1 MKTIIKTYVPL
12 IAIGLLLACFKFSPE
27 AQAVVPPPDGGYPG
41 GNTAEG
47 QNALQSLTTG
57 GYNAAIGWLSLRS
70 LTIGSFNTGVGA
82 GTLVLNTGEENTAT
96 GAGALLSNATGS
108 NNTAIGGFALL
119 SNVGA
124 GRNTAVGSRALF
136 AHTIGQYNN
145 AIGAFALGSDTEG
158 EANNA
163 VGDEALFNNT
173 TGTGNTAMGDSAL
186 HANMIGSQNT
196 AIGRTA
202 LSNNIAGSDITA
214 LGASAGEGVTN
225 ADHVICIGHPGAN
238 VSNSCYIGRIYGA
251 MIDPGTA
258 LNVGIDS
265 SGKLGTTV
273 SSRRFK
279 RDIKPMDKASDAI
292 LALKPVSFRYNSDTR
307 STPCFGLIAEEVAEV
322 SPDLVVRDKNGELL
336 SVRYDQ
342 VNAMLLNEFLKEH
355 KRMQELEAIVVQQQ
369 KAVDALMA
377 HTKEQD
383 SKIQRVTDQLE
394 MTRATRQVATLK

>member
-1 MKTIIKTYVPL
+1 MKTIIKTYVPF
-12 IAIGLLLACFKFSPE
+12 IAVGLLLASFKFSPE
-27 AQAVVPPPDGGYPG
+27 AKAVVPPPDGGYPG

-70 LTIGSFNTGVGA
+70 LTAGSFNTGVGA
-82 GTLVLNTGEENTAT
+82 GTLVLNTGDENTAT
-96 GAGALLSNATGS
+96 GAAALLSNTTGA

-119 SNVGA
+119 SNTGA

-136 AHTIGQYNN
+136 AHNIGDFNN
-145 AIGAFALGSDTEG
+145 AVGAFALGSDTGG

-173 TGTGNTAMGDSAL
+173 TGSGNTAMGDSAL
-186 HANMIGSQNT
+186 HANAIGSQNT
-196 AIGRTA
+196 AIGRNA
-202 LSNNIAGSDITA
+202 LSNNAAGSDITA

-225 ADHVICIGHPGAN
+225 ADHVICIGHTGAN
-238 VSNSCYIGRIYGA
+238 VSNSCYIGHIFGA
-251 MIDPGTA
+251 TIAGSA

-265 SGKLGTTV
+265 SGKLGTTA

-292 LALKPVSFRYNSDTR
+292 LALKPVAFHYKSDPR

-322 SPDLVVRDKNGELL
+322 SPDLIVRDEKGEIL

-369 KAVDALMA
+369 KGIDSLVA
-377 HTKEQD
+377 HIKQQD
-383 SKIQRVTDQLE
+383 SKIERVTDQLE
-394 MTRATRQVATLK
+394 MSKAVPQVATSK